1 MAFANNITLGRVVHT
16 SHVTNLAAIVQD
28 GWVSCPEDRKPDFW
42 EIYSPEIMARRAQ
55 IALPFDSLMLGRCVS
70 CLLTPKSAALFAV
83 ATGYGVA
90 RVRNSELVHLET
102 SCPTLGA
109 NAVNLAISD
118 RNALARDARVTPG
131 TDQLPALD
139 WEVIMSGKF
148 SRDPADPT
156 RAARAAAEVLVRD
169 RIPLRSIERI
179 VCWDSAVALTVAD
192 KVHELNIEVV
202 VDRSYFFEAGR

>member
-1 MAFANNITLGRVVHT
+1 MPFVNDSTLGRVVHT
-16 SHVTNLAAIVQD
+16 SHLTNMTAIVQD
-28 GWVSCPEDRKPDFW
+28 GWVSCPDDRKSDFR
-42 EIYSPEIMARRAQ
+42 EIFSPEIMARRAQ
-55 IALPFDSLMLGRCVS
+55 IKLPFDSLTLGRCVS

-102 SCPTLGA
+102 SLSTLGT
-109 NAVNLAISD
+109 NAVDVAISD

-139 WEVIMSGKF
+139 WGLIRSGKF

-169 RIPLRSIERI
+169 RIPLRSILRI
-179 VCWDSAVALTVAD
+179 ICWDSASALIVAD
-192 KVHELNIEVV
+192 MIRGLNIEIV
-202 VDRSYFFEAGR
+202 VDRSYFFEAGK